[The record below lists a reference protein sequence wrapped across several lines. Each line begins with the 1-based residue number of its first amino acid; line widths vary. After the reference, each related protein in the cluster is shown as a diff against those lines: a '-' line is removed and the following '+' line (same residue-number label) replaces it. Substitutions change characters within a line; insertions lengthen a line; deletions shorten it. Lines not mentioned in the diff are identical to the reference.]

1 MTRLEK
7 ALVFTLLLL
16 IAALCGILV
25 LRRPVLC
32 ENQEKQDLI
41 KEYDPIGQT
50 YFSCSIEGLQIQSE
64 RWRTILEDR
73 NLSGKPFLVV
83 WHSALGCSS
92 CYDYVL
98 DKTADIPTKGVPL
111 LIVGADFRSKE
122 SSDRVVYLDRNESLG
137 LIAEDLKLPFVF
149 VYDGEIRHLFF
160 PSPGNHLVFE
170 TYLDAICNRY
180 GK

>member
-7 ALVFTLLLL
+7 LLAFSLLLL

-25 LRRPVLC
+25 LRRPSLC
-32 ENQEKQDLI
+32 DNQEKQDLI

-50 YFSCSIEGLQIQSE
+50 YFSCSIEGLQIQSD
-64 RWRTILEDR
+64 RWQTILEDR
-73 NLSGKPFLVV
+73 NLSGKPLLVV

-92 CYDYVL
+92 CNDYVL
-98 DKTADIPTKGVPL
+98 DKTADIPSKGLPL
-111 LIVGADFRSKE
+111 LIVGADFRSKT
-122 SSDRVVYLDRNESLG
+122 SSDRAVYLARSESLG

-160 PSPGNHLVFE
+160 PSPGNQLVFE
-170 TYLDAICNRY
+170 TYLDAILGRY
-180 GK
+180 AK